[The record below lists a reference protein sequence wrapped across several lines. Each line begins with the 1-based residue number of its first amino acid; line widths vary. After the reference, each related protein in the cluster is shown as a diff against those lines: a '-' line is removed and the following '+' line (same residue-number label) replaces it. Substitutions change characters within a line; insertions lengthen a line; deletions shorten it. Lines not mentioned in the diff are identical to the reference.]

1 MQEML
6 RKRLIDALD
15 ACHVRACSDAEL
27 DDQPRLDACAD
38 ENEFAS
44 RVVEVGL
51 HLALRRRLDERRIE
65 IEAALKRLDTGCFGT
80 CEECGEDIGLARLTA
95 NPTAQLCVYCQAD
108 CERGLL
114 RRCA

>member
-15 ACHVRACSDAEL
+15 GCRLRTCSDAEL

-44 RVVEVGL
+44 RVVEVGM
-51 HLALRRRLDERRIE
+51 HLALRRRLEERRSE
-65 IEAALKRLDTGCFGT
+65 IEAALKRMDTGCYGN

-95 NPTAQLCVYCQAD
+95 NPTASLCVHCQAD
-108 CERGLL
+108 NERGLL